1 MMNYILKVNESSS
14 FAKKLI
20 ELILIY
26 SKNNKDIIL
35 EREISDSTKKSIV
48 EVNTH
53 TGETFQ
59 KANRMM
65 NDLLQFE

>member
-1 MMNYILKVNESSS
+1 MMNYTLKVNESSS

-26 SKNNKDIIL
+26 SKNNKDIVL
-35 EREISDSTKKSIV
+35 EKEISDSTKKSIL
-48 EVNTH
+48 EANTH
-53 TGETFQ
+53 TGEPFQ

>member
-1 MMNYILKVNESSS
+1 MMNYTLKVNESSS

-26 SKNNKDIIL
+26 SKNNQDIIL
-35 EREISDSTKKSIV
+35 EKEISLSTKKSII
-48 EVNTH
+48 EANAH
-53 TGETFQ
+53 EGDTFQ